1 MRVLALVT
9 AFRPDERLAAV
20 VRSAAEQCAG
30 VVVVDNTP
38 LGEPGAEPLLAGLRS
53 PGAADDADQ
62 APSAGTGP
70 VRVERSGRNLGLAGA
85 LNLGLT
91 LAGDADALLL
101 LDQDSVLPAGLVA
114 ALGAHLVADATIGIA
129 TPTPWDADADRFLD
143 PRAARRPQLA
153 DLPVAITSGMLV
165 RRAVVDQ
172 VGAFREDFFVDCIDQ
187 DYCLRT
193 RRAGWRVVQDR
204 DVRLP
209 HSLGETRWRR
219 FGPVRLR
226 STQHPTWRL
235 YWAARN
241 GVVLARE
248 SWRREPLWVATSLA
262 LLGYVAVTVLL
273 YEPPRAARL
282 ARMARGARDGWS
294 GRTDPAQRPGGAP

>member
-38 LGEPGAEPLLAGLRS
+38 PGEPGAEPLLAGLRS
-53 PGAADDADQ
+53 TAADDADQ

-262 LLGYVAVTVLL
+262 LLGYVAMTVLL